1 MITHE
6 QNNRTW
12 WIIPVPK
19 NTKEIVFDNQNNI
32 LYGQTSRPKPNV
44 RENFAIAMPEEYTYS
59 EPFLLSEATVEMA
72 KKVVQIF
79 NSGIYLDYSEPEEY
93 FLDAVLSL
101 NSLCLHH
108 YPKHTGDFAII
119 EQIKII

>member
-6 QNNRTW
+6 QNKRTW
-12 WIIPVPK
+12 CIIPVPE
-19 NTKEIVFDNQNNI
+19 NTKEIVFNAKYKVI
-32 LYGQTSRPKPNV
+32 EGFLETPEPEIPEV
-44 RENFAIAMPEEYTYS
+44 FEIAMPEEYTYS